1 LVLKPGYYS
10 SKIIPLCNLR
20 NGSLQKLKEELI
32 SSALIYS
39 ETEKRFSVIL
49 FSTDSAGLILCAA
62 FCDSLLESMKLATG
76 YLHWS
81 KWSVMLIER
90 SGIHIHKIP
99 ESAGATHARPQ
110 ALTLRDILEAMSQ
123 AITLAL

>member
-1 LVLKPGYYS
+1 
-10 SKIIPLCNLR
+10 
-20 NGSLQKLKEELI
+20 LI

-49 FSTDSAGLILCAA
+49 FSADSAGLILCAA

-81 KWSVMLIER
+81 VMLIKR
-90 SGIHIHKIP
+90 SGIHIHEIP

>member
-1 LVLKPGYYS
+1 
-10 SKIIPLCNLR
+10 
-20 NGSLQKLKEELI
+20 LI

-49 FSTDSAGLILCAA
+49 FSADSAGLILCAA